1 MYITI
6 KPFRCRYQNKKL
18 FKIDDDYKSVNKEH
32 TEKLIKKGYIK
43 EKVQKKNAKKQSVSK
58 EKNDKK

>member
-18 FKIDDDYKSVNKEH
+18 FKVDDDYKSVNKEH
-32 TEKLIKKGYIK
+32 TEKLIKEGYIK
-43 EKVQKKNAKKQSVSK
+43 EKVQKKNTKKQSKSN
-58 EKNDKK
+58 EKKDKK